1 MMNYATEDHFEQT
14 QFTGKTRRYFLKAM
28 RNGLIAG
35 CGVLGWTGLIEP
47 FWLDVNYQ
55 QLPLPNLPRGW
66 IGKRLVHISDLH
78 AGAADRDFLLRAIEA
93 VKSVK
98 PDLVVITGD
107 MIDRTGGLSDLGL
120 VLKSLKSARITALG
134 CLGNHDYGHRFNDEA
149 TANKVVDVA
158 DQNGIHILRNEK
170 LTIDGLD
177 FFGMEDF
184 WSPRFHG
191 NSNVLQRAANSAR
204 PAICLCHNPD
214 VCDHELWGEFRGF
227 VLAGHTHGGQCKPPF
242 LPAPR
247 LPVFNRRYTQGFFNL
262 DANRQLYISRGIGYS
277 MQVRFNCRPEI
288 TVFTL
293 AQSAKSDLQRDF
305 ESSSKVIG

>member
-1 MMNYATEDHFEQT
+1 MNCATEDLEQT
-14 QFTGKTRRYFLKAM
+14 QFTGRTRRYFLKAM

-35 CGVLGWTGLIEP
+35 GGLLGWTGLIEP
-47 FWLDVNYQ
+47 FWLDLNHQ
-55 QLPLPNLPRGW
+55 ELAIHNLGKNW

-78 AGAADRDFLLRAIEA
+78 AGAANRDYLLKAIEA
-93 VKSVK
+93 VNSLE
-98 PDLVVITGD
+98 PDVVLITGD
-107 MIDRTGGLSDLGL
+107 MIDMTGGLVDLEI
-120 VLKSLKSARITALG
+120 VFESLRPARVTTIG
-134 CLGNHDYGHRFNDEA
+134 CLGNHDYGHRFNDLA
-149 TANKVVDVA
+149 TAQKVVETSTR
-158 DQNGIHILRNEK
+158 NGIQILRNEK

-177 FFGMEDF
+177 FFGMEDP
-184 WSPRFHG
+184 WSPRFPGH
-191 NSNVLQRAANSAR
+191 SDILQRESTSDR

-214 VCDHELWGEFRGF
+214 VCDRDVWGEFRGF

-247 LPVFNRRYTQGFFNL
+247 LPVINRRYTQGLFEL

-293 AQSAKSDLQRDF
+293 ANSGKLGNAVSPAQA
-305 ESSSKVIG
+305 IG